1 MAEAIKSGQNAAKKI
16 ITVIHK
22 DVESSAAFD
31 KAGST
36 SNAGK
41 GTVDNPVTYKTAKAG
56 GAASDE
62 AGACRFKRK
71 AEEHPATAGQAVKVA
86 KRPVTTNQGHA
97 NAAAM
102 HLDGVSNVGSGTDVA
117 VQSAQVAAPLLAA
130 PTVEQLTA
138 TYKFLAGDF
147 KRALA
152 AVETLGLQ
160 WTTRQQRAAL
170 RGATIEQRAVAYLLA
185 ERLFA
190 AKMRQWAAIKL
201 YWAERRKCVEAQKAV
216 DDAGPHGMA
225 YVNCTAIREGYT
237 GVGKEEVSAADAA
250 MAAASAAIRAIRSTA
265 ASASGVQRKGHSKA
279 GASSTRAPDMDK
291 GKAAEASVGVAGMAT
306 GKAGPAS
313 ERASGKGK
321 GKAKTV
327 VAPFEDDAADDVVIV
342 KVILANP
349 LAKQVKAKAEQ
360 VKSKAEPDSSVPA
373 GMASAAAKAG
383 VLGYGYAEH
392 DDPEWADS

>member
-1 MAEAIKSGQNAAKKI
+1 MVGPGQNPAKKV

-22 DVESSAAFD
+22 DFESLAAFV
-31 KAGST
+31 KAGGT
-36 SNAGK
+36 SNAGT
-41 GTVDNPVTYKTAKAG
+41 GAVDTPVMFKTAKAG
-56 GAASDE
+56 GAASDK
-62 AGACRFKRK
+62 AGACRCKRK
-71 AEEHPATAGQAVKVA
+71 AKEHPATAGQVVKVA
-86 KRPVTTNQGHA
+86 KRREIKDQGHA

-102 HLDGVSNVGSGTDVA
+102 HIDGVSNVGSEKDVA
-117 VQSAQVAAPLLAA
+117 VQSAKVAALLSTT

-138 TYKFLAGDF
+138 TYKFLAGGF

-152 AVETLGLQ
+152 AMETLGLQ
-160 WTTRQQRAAL
+160 WTTRQQREAL
-170 RGATIEQRAVAYLLA
+170 RGAAIEQRAVAYLLA

-201 YWAERRKCVEAQKAV
+201 YWAKSRKCVEAQKAV

-237 GVGKEEVSAADAA
+237 GVGKDVVLTADAA
-250 MAAASAAIRAIRSTA
+250 MAAASAAIRAIRSNTT
-265 ASASGVQRKGHSKA
+265 VQGNATVQGKGHSKA
-279 GASSTRAPDMDK
+279 GASSTRAPDSVK
-291 GKAAEASVGVAGMAT
+291 GEAAAASVGVAGMA
-306 GKAGPAS
+306 AGQAGSAS

-321 GKAKTV
+321 GKAKAL
-327 VAPFEDDAADDVVIV
+327 VAHVEDNDADDVVIV

-349 LAKQVKAKAEQ
+349 LAKQVKTKAEQ
-360 VKSKAEPDSSVPA
+360 VKAKAEPGSSVTA

-392 DDPEWADS
+392 DDSE